1 MSVGDPLS
9 ADIQTKKCIV
19 SVLQPSL
26 VASTSCFQCKSRIC
40 QLATLFKVLR
50 ASTSSGSL
58 LWRLK
63 QLVAST
69 IPQQLAAVWW
79 QCGWTMEVDTTE
91 LLCHTQRGGQHAQ
104 QLLWRWR
111 DSIAREWKLGAG
123 RLLAI
128 TPDANNQ
135 LLMLHHATCCSS
147 QVQVAHYLQ
156 PSLMPTINNHMVG
169 GRIKRRWWS
178 TQSLAN
184 TASLLLPT
192 YNSITKM

>member
-1 MSVGDPLS
+1 MYCFP
-9 ADIQTKKCIV
+9 
-19 SVLQPSL
+19 VLQPSL
-26 VASTSCFQCKSRIC
+26 GASTSCFQCKSHIG

-69 IPQQLAAVWW
+69 IPQQLAALRW
-79 QCGWTMEVDTTE
+79 QCGWIMDVDTTE
-91 LLCHTQRGGQHAQ
+91 LLCHTQGGGQHVQ

-128 TPDANNQ
+128 ATDANNQ
-135 LLMLHHATCCSS
+135 LLMLHLHCRYKLQTSCTLLATIADANNQQPHGWRQNQKALVVHAISGKYC
-147 QVQVAHYLQ
+147 
-156 PSLMPTINNHMVG
+156 
-169 GRIKRRWWS
+169 
-178 TQSLAN
+178 
-184 TASLLLPT
+184 
-192 YNSITKM
+192 

>member
-1 MSVGDPLS
+1 MYCFP
-9 ADIQTKKCIV
+9 
-19 SVLQPSL
+19 VLQPSL
-26 VASTSCFQCKSRIC
+26 VASTSCFQCKSHIC

-69 IPQQLAAVWW
+69 IPQQLAALRW
-79 QCGWTMEVDTTE
+79 QRGWIMDVDTTE
-91 LLCHTQRGGQHAQ
+91 LLCHTQGAGQHVQ

-128 TPDANNQ
+128 ATDANNQ
-135 LLMLHHATCCSS
+135 LLMLHLHCRYKLHTTC
-147 QVQVAHYLQ
+147 
-156 PSLMPTINNHMVG
+156 NHRRCQQSTTTWLAAESKGVG
-169 GRIKRRWWS
+169 GPRNLWQIL
-178 TQSLAN
+178 LACFCQHTTPSPN
-184 TASLLLPT
+184 CKL
-192 YNSITKM
+192 